1 MTDSAADDSLAP
13 YSEPPPEGETLK
25 FSTTIEPGR
34 FFGLSLKNGLLNLI
48 TLTLYRFWGKTEVRQ
63 RVWRGV
69 RLNDEAFEYTGRGI
83 ELFIGFLLALA
94 VIGLPFLIVVFGIQ
108 FTQHWAFMLLLFPLY
123 IGLFWLWGFGVFTA
137 FRYMASRTTWR
148 GVRFQLKGSA
158 ASYGWAYLFA
168 LFLSSLTAGWFWP
181 HAERQLA
188 SRMWDELRFGDRRLR
203 FRMDRSERHGIY
215 GAFAL
220 GWFGTLVGYVA
231 LMMVFVGV
239 AMAAGDT
246 LQTSTDGQAPV
257 PSVLF
262 TVILYALLLAA
273 SPIALLIWAPYQA
286 ALLRSIAAGVTLDD
300 AGFKLN
306 VKAIPLWW
314 LTVTNL
320 FALLVTFGFLM
331 PWVQARTARFLIQRL
346 ESAGHARLD
355 LARQADRGPGS
366 GEGLADA
373 FGFSSI

>member
-1 MTDSAADDSLAP
+1 MNDSTADSLAP
-13 YSEPPPEGETLK
+13 YSEPPPEGEPLR

-63 RVWRGV
+63 RVWRGI
-69 RLNDEAFEYTGRGI
+69 RLNDEAFEYTGRGV
-83 ELFIGFLLALA
+83 ELFVGFLLALL
-94 VIGLPFLIVVFGIQ
+94 VVGLPFLIVIFGIQ
-108 FTQHWAFMLLLFPLY
+108 FTQHWAFGLALLPLY
-123 IGLFWLWGFGVFTA
+123 LGLFWLWGFGIFSA

-148 GVRFQLKGSA
+148 GVRFRLKGSA
-158 ASYGWAYLFA
+158 SAYAWNYLLA
-168 LFLSSLTAGWFWP
+168 IFLGGLTAGWFWP

-188 SRMWDELRFGDRRLR
+188 SRVWEELRFGDRRLR
-203 FRMDRSERHGIY
+203 FRMERSERQGIY
-215 GAFAL
+215 GPFAL
-220 GWFGTLVGYVA
+220 GWFGTLVGYIALSAALVA
-231 LMMVFVGV
+231 A
-239 AMAAGDT
+239 AMAAGPS
-246 LQTSTDGQAPV
+246 LQPSADGQPPV

-262 TVILYALLLAA
+262 TLMVYAVILAV
-273 SPIALLIWAPYQA
+273 SPIFLLIWAPYQA
-286 ALLRSIAAGVTLDD
+286 ALLRSIAGGVTLDKST
-300 AGFKLN
+300 FTLN

-320 FALLVTFGFLM
+320 FALLVSLGFLM

-346 ESAGHARLD
+346 ESTGTARLD
-355 LARQADRGPGS
+355 LAHQAERGPGS